1 MDSRGSRGWLAFT
14 VSAALFCTA
23 LITAAQTPS
32 SPKVTQEK
40 PTFTV
45 QVALVTTDVLVRD
58 RDDHFVPDLTKDDF
72 EIYEDGVKQDVTT
85 MTLVHGGRVT
95 NVLALSPAATREGVL
110 LPPVRPANDNS
121 GRVFLFFVDDL
132 HLGALDTASVRDL
145 FKQIQKTL
153 LHDGDMFAIVS
164 SGPSSLH
171 IDLTYDLK
179 RFDEAINRITGHGLR
194 PSEIVQSQTG
204 ADGPAELRYRT
215 QVAFSTVK
223 DALAGL
229 EKVHNRRKAF
239 VYVSEGYDLIPFAKS
254 RACDPSAAFGSVFTQ
269 NETACLQ
276 NMVAQQ
282 ADSGLPQG
290 QGQQLTLSGIRA
302 MGEEFADAALSR
314 QLIELTK
321 DANRANAT
329 FYAIDPRGLVGPL
342 SNAGDNVDSREWRTF
357 VTKAQT
363 SLRVLA
369 EETGGI
375 ALVNTNDFEQGLKR
389 IDAETS
395 DYYVLGFY
403 STNPDPAK
411 RTRKMAVKVT
421 RPGLA
426 VWARKE
432 YALRPQTSAAAPR
445 QP

>member
-1 MDSRGSRGWLAFT
+1 MDSRGSRGLLASAVFT
-14 VSAALFCTA
+14 ALFCTA
-23 LITAAQTPS
+23 LATAQTAS
-32 SPKVTQEK
+32 SPKTAQVK
-40 PTFTV
+40 PTFSV

-58 RDDHFVPDLTKDDF
+58 RDDHFVADLSKDDF
-72 EIYEDGVKQDVTT
+72 EIYEDGVKQEIAT

-95 NVLALSPAATREGVL
+95 NVLAPPSPPAPEGVL
-110 LPPVRPANDNS
+110 LPAVRPTSDNS
-121 GRVFLFFVDDL
+121 GRVFFFFVDDL
-132 HLGALDTASVRDL
+132 HLGALNTASVRDL

-153 LHDGDMFAIVS
+153 LHDGDMFAMVS

-171 IDLTYDLK
+171 IDLTYDRK
-179 RFDEAINRITGHGLR
+179 RFEDAINQITGHGLR

-204 ADGPAELRYRT
+204 ADGPAEVRYRT
-215 QVAFSTVK
+215 QVALSTVRG
-223 DALAGL
+223 ALAGL
-229 EKVHNRRKAF
+229 DQIHNRRKAF
-239 VYVSEGYDLIPFAKS
+239 IYVSEGYDLIPFAKS
-254 RACDPSAAFGSVFTQ
+254 RACDPSAAFGSSFTQ
-269 NETACLQ
+269 NDVACLQ

-282 ADSGLPQG
+282 TDSSIPQG
-290 QGQQLTLSGIRA
+290 QPLTPASIRA
-302 MGEEFADAALSR
+302 MGEEFADAELSR

-329 FYAIDPRGLVGPL
+329 FYAIDPRGLMGPL
-342 SNAGDNVDSREWRTF
+342 SNAGDNVASREWRTF

-375 ALVNTNDFEQGLKR
+375 ALVNTNDFDKGLKR

-403 STNPDPAK
+403 SQNPDPMK
-411 RTRKMAVKVT
+411 RTRKMEVKVA

-426 VWARKE
+426 VWSRKE
-432 YALRPQTSAAAPR
+432 LVLRPPSAAATP

>member
-58 RDDHFVPDLTKDDF
+58 RDDHFVPDL
-72 EIYEDGVKQDVTT
+72 
-85 MTLVHGGRVT
+85 
-95 NVLALSPAATREGVL
+95 
-110 LPPVRPANDNS
+110 
-121 GRVFLFFVDDL
+121 

-179 RFDEAINRITGHGLR
+179 RFEEEINRITGNGLR

-254 RACDPSAAFGSVFTQ
+254 RACDPATANQASFQQ
-269 NETACLQ
+269 NDVACLQ
-276 NMVAQQ
+276 NMVARQGN
-282 ADSGLPQG
+282 SGSAHG
-290 QGQQLTLSGIRA
+290 QGQQAPTPANIRGTT
-302 MGEEFADAALSR
+302 GEEFADAELAR

-321 DANRANAT
+321 DADRANTT
-329 FYAIDPRGLVGPL
+329 FYAIDP
-342 SNAGDNVDSREWRTF
+342 
-357 VTKAQT
+357 
-363 SLRVLA
+363 
-369 EETGGI
+369 
-375 ALVNTNDFEQGLKR
+375 
-389 IDAETS
+389 
-395 DYYVLGFY
+395 
-403 STNPDPAK
+403 
-411 RTRKMAVKVT
+411 
-421 RPGLA
+421 
-426 VWARKE
+426 
-432 YALRPQTSAAAPR
+432 
-445 QP
+445 